1 VTHATLADHE
11 EKLLMCLLRFY
22 REIGPGA
29 TPSIKGVL
37 EYEGGL
43 ELHELDD
50 AVRGLRE
57 KSLIQY
63 WPLKPAVRLTAEGLR
78 LAILIEGDGRG

>member
-1 VTHATLADHE
+1 MSDPALSAHE
-11 EKLLMCLLRFY
+11 EKLLQCLLRFY

-37 EYEGGL
+37 DYEAGL

-57 KSLIQY
+57 KNLIQY
-63 WPLKPAVRLTAEGLR
+63 WPLKPAVRLTETGLC
-78 LAILIEGDGRG
+78 LAIRKEGDGRG